1 MFFEGE
7 TKQRSNFFKNGF
19 SFTFNTTFN
28 HSFIQEGAFV
38 GLTVEQCCRLIK
50 KRKEIT
56 MILCTATLCTYV
68 QVRSKQGGGN
78 QPPPPVAESLPRRLR
93 LLRLQP
99 FLPSASRNCSIIAH
113 PPGGRARGRRLPLP
127 ACRPPATRPARP
139 ARLRSRRHHR
149 CPGRRRRPR
158 GCSCRPV

>member
-78 QPPPPVAESLPRRLR
+78 QPPPPGGRVSSSTAPPPPSPAVPAVCLQKLFNNRSPPRGEG
-93 LLRLQP
+93 QGAAP
-99 FLPSASRNCSIIAH
+99 PSPCLPSSSDLTGPTGPPQKSSSSQMSR
-113 PPGGRARGRRLPLP
+113 
-127 ACRPPATRPARP
+127 
-139 ARLRSRRHHR
+139 
-149 CPGRRRRPR
+149 
-158 GCSCRPV
+158 